1 MKRLFLILLYG
12 LVFSHL
18 LRAETPTDVI
28 PKDSLP
34 NLWIVCIDMSASMAS
49 CKELPSIPDLV
60 QSFLACDSLKG
71 ENDVYILQ
79 KSGAD
84 KDRLLKA
91 NENNKAYNDND
102 LVSDLIHDRQVFGRL
117 EDLMAT
123 LRQIVASRSSFGFNM
138 SFTSLVRPLSIYELT
153 MNHDVDFIK
162 FNKVYHVLITD
173 DGDINDQWM
182 QDYKWM
188 KKWAIKHFRR
198 YNEILPTIACSEFD
212 FSSRRSGKFVE
223 IQASD
228 QQQPRVYLTQ
238 YITYQDIH
246 PNRALPADSLIAVSD
261 FHDHCLILSMPSCDS
276 TINMLY
282 VNSCLVNDNAIP
294 IDRYL
299 YRGDSLNVE
308 YDKSYVK
315 ARRNRI
321 AVDGSYQETYQDSV
335 LGLRYRTVDIAEGA
349 LNDSFV
355 TIENKAKDFHRL
367 CLLLGLLVVAI
378 IAFFIWR
385 DLDVLEIFANG
396 KHWSIK
402 RKAMDRLRNDAYV
415 LLKVIYDETS
425 VTDALFFNGY
435 GVTVK
440 NDKTQKG
447 GKTLVI
453 KSKFRSLAPTYN
465 NVQHYENAS
474 NTEITIDFNDDR
486 PDKKVA
492 FPYASWLSHDLVIQF
507 EPKSLPVREEAGN
520 PLRERNLN
528 MLAHWYEMHRKQIST
543 TYNNMM
549 VNVIGKEVMGDHNNK
564 DYAILNIFDLNG
576 QNSAGHIYLRYSLAC
591 HFDSGRNSVQQ
602 VTDRLI
608 NIGLGVLKKER
619 QRKGFVGRAANVE
632 SQWTDSVVLVDVSP
646 MLSYLYLI
654 DNRSGRSRMAY
665 SPFSDGD
672 LELKAKTVRL
682 YPNSDMT
689 LLNLPIK
696 QTHLKGM
703 IDWPMTLHLRRCRR
717 KSGVMSF
724 LGSDEVSLLGS
735 TMNCS
740 YGTKSFELN
749 AVNDDYFW
757 AINHLLFEK
766 HKQ

>member
-1 MKRLFLILLYG
+1 MLCG

-18 LRAETPTDVI
+18 LRAETPTDVT

-188 KKWAIKHFRR
+188 KKWATKHFRR
-198 YNEILPTIACSEFD
+198 YNEILPAIACSEFD

-223 IQASD
+223 ILTSD

-246 PNRALPADSLIAVSD
+246 PNRVFPADSLVVVSD
-261 FHDHCLILSMPSCDS
+261 FHDHYFTLSMPSCDS
-276 TINMLY
+276 NINLVY
-282 VNSCLVNDNAIP
+282 VNSCLVNDSTIP
-294 IDRYL
+294 INQYL
-299 YRGDSLNVE
+299 YRGDSLMVK
-308 YDKSYVK
+308 YDKTCVK
-315 ARRNRI
+315 ARRNQI
-321 AVDGSYQETYQDSV
+321 AINGSYQETYQDGI
-335 LGLRYRTVDIAEGA
+335 LGLRYRKVDIAGGA
-349 LNDSFV
+349 LNDRFV
-355 TIENKAKDFHRL
+355 TIEHKVKVLRRL
-367 CLLLGLLVVAI
+367 CILLGLLAVAI
-378 IAFFIWR
+378 IAFVRWR
-385 DLDVLEIFANG
+385 SSYALKIFANG
-396 KHWSIK
+396 QCWSIN
-402 RKAMDRLRNDAYV
+402 RKAMGRLRHDEYV
-415 LLKVIYDETS
+415 LLKVIYDKTS
-425 VTDALFFNGY
+425 LTDALFFRGD
-435 GVTVK
+435 GVTVE
-440 NDKTQKG
+440 NDSDNKTKKG
-447 GKTLVI
+447 EKIVVI
-453 KSKFRSLAPTYN
+453 KSLLRSLAPTYS
-465 NVQHYENAS
+465 NVRHYENES

-486 PDKKVA
+486 SDKKVT
-492 FPYASWLSHDLVIQF
+492 FPYASWLSHDLIIHF
-507 EPKSLPVREEAGN
+507 EPLSSPIREDAEN

-528 MLAHWYEMHRKQIST
+528 MLARWYEDHEDQIST
-543 TYNNMM
+543 THNNMM
-549 VNVIGKEVMGDHNNK
+549 VNVIKKEAIGDHKK

-576 QNSAGHIYLRYSLAC
+576 QNSAGHIFLRYSLAC
-591 HFDSGRNSVQQ
+591 FFDVDQKNVEQ
-602 VTDRLI
+602 VTEMMI

-619 QRKGFVGRAANVE
+619 QRKGFIEREANV
-632 SQWTDSVVLVDVSP
+632 QFQLADSAVLVDVSP

-654 DNRSGRSRMAY
+654 DNKSGRSRMAY
-665 SPFSDGD
+665 SPFSDGNF
-672 LELKAKTVRL
+672 ELQAKTVKL

-689 LLNLPIK
+689 LINLPIK
-696 QTHLKGM
+696 QTPQKGM
-703 IDWPMTLHLRRCRR
+703 IAWPMTIHLSKCRK

-724 LGSDEVSLLGS
+724 LGSDVAELLGS
-735 TMNCS
+735 KEDFA
-740 YGTKSFELN
+740 YGTKSFGI
-749 AVNDDYFW
+749 NDSIYYYSW
-757 AINHLLFEK
+757 AINHILFEQN
-766 HKQ
+766 KQK